1 MSPETARAAFV
12 LELRNAH
19 AMERQSQE
27 VMKWQ
32 AVRLADY
39 PDIERRIRAHM
50 EETDEQLRRLER
62 CLESLNERPSIL
74 KDTALSLLG
83 NLTATSNAMGEDE
96 ILKNMFSNYAFEH
109 YELATYKSL
118 VRMAQELGLEEAKS
132 LLGGIAQRRAENGRL
147 DRSPHRERDGCLSR
161 THRPAQA
168 CGDGAGLTFGLH
180 PRRDRSAPRLG
191 AAK

>member
-27 VMKWQ
+27 LMKWQ

-39 PDIERRIRAHM
+39 PEIEQRIRAHM

-132 LLGGIAQRRAENGRL
+132 LLGASRSEEQKMAAWIDRHIENVTDAYL
-147 DRSPHRERDGCLSR
+147 DRIDQLKHAA
-161 THRPAQA
+161 T
-168 CGDGAGLTFGLH
+168 
-180 PRRDRSAPRLG
+180 APG
-191 AAK
+191 

>member
-1 MSPETARAAFV
+1 MSPDTARAAFV

-27 VMKWQ
+27 LMKWQ

-39 PDIERRIRAHM
+39 PDIERRIRTHM
-50 EETDEQLRRLER
+50 EETDEQLRRLEQ

-109 YELATYKSL
+109 YEFATYKSL
-118 VRMAQELGLEEAKS
+118 IKMTQELGLEQAGS
-132 LLGGIAQRRAENGRL
+132 LLVASRGEEQRMAAWIDRRIENVTAAYL
-147 DRSPHRERDGCLSR
+147 ERTDQLKHAA
-161 THRPAQA
+161 T
-168 CGDGAGLTFGLH
+168 
-180 PRRDRSAPRLG
+180 APG
-191 AAK
+191 

>member
-27 VMKWQ
+27 LMKWQ

-39 PDIERRIRAHM
+39 PEIEQRIRAHM

-109 YELATYKSL
+109 YELAVYKSL
-118 VRMAQELGLEEAKS
+118 ASMAQELCLEEAKS
-132 LLGGIAQRRAENGRL
+132 LLVASRGEEQRMAAWIDRRIESVTAAYLERIDRL
-147 DRSPHRERDGCLSR
+147 K
-161 THRPAQA
+161 QA
-168 CGDGAGLTFGLH
+168 VTA
-180 PRRDRSAPRLG
+180 LG
-191 AAK
+191 

>member
-1 MSPETARAAFV
+1 MSPDTARLAFI

-27 VMKWQ
+27 LMKWQ
-32 AVRLADY
+32 SVRLADY
-39 PDIERRIRAHM
+39 PDIEQRIRTHM
-50 EETDEQLRRLER
+50 EETDEQLRRLQQ

-109 YELATYKSL
+109 YELAVYKSL
-118 VRMAQELGLEEAKS
+118 MRMAQELGLAQAKS
-132 LLGGIAQRRAENGRL
+132 LLGASRSEEQRMAAWIDRHIENVTAAYLERVGRL
-147 DRSPHRERDGCLSR
+147 KHAA
-161 THRPAQA
+161 TA
-168 CGDGAGLTFGLH
+168 
-180 PRRDRSAPRLG
+180 LG
-191 AAK
+191 

>member
-1 MSPETARAAFV
+1 MSPDTARAAFV

-27 VMKWQ
+27 LMKWQ
-32 AVRLADY
+32 SVRLADY
-39 PDIERRIRAHM
+39 PDIEQRIRTHM
-50 EETDEQLRRLER
+50 AETDEQLRRLEQ

-109 YELATYKSL
+109 YELAAYKSL

-132 LLGGIAQRRAENGRL
+132 LLVVSRGEEQRMAAWIDRRIENV
-147 DRSPHRERDGCLSR
+147 
-161 THRPAQA
+161 T
-168 CGDGAGLTFGLH
+168 
-180 PRRDRSAPRLG
+180 
-191 AAK
+191 AA